1 MSVFAKFKRLL
12 PQKNNAKSIINI
24 NDILP
29 LPSRDMFKDNPKIT
43 TLIDYYQN
51 HFFDIL
57 STKKTLVSK
66 NLSVDELYDEL
77 EMNADILLQIYKK
90 ITDNE
95 TPSYLPQ
102 NEKEVSEVINMVWFT
117 KMEVYLMKLKDLEED
132 IIARLVALREL
143 LEIRIFKR
151 NKLAIL
157 EEINRLNVCRLTIE
171 RKINAIKTDVE
182 NHLNIYSV
190 TLSQEKDSFQKREN
204 IKKYIYERLL
214 KSLKTINP
222 QKALEISNI
231 SKNIIVKI
239 ALLEREL
246 DIYCYQNEEEVNSL
260 NQELDKL
267 SKEDFSPQNKEMLL
281 EKIEKIEQKYL
292 IFYDYGTTVNK
303 EDILNLY
310 RLKFKILAIDI
321 FNSEYKFA
329 RVYDNDIERSC
340 YYQIIMEK
348 LNDILLG
355 NNLNVGRLFGIDTNK
370 AIKLI
375 SEYLKSIN
383 GKFNPETIL
392 YTDNFLKLLVA
403 FDTQNG
409 FKELLKSLYGETENN
424 LYLSLLLPS
433 RLNTSSPFE
442 WQDSLPLETYCF
454 IKSMNK
460 TRHERVPVDAI
471 FRRYWAL
478 FDLYDL
484 MKKNEISN
492 KYFLPEGLTTIDLD
506 SDSYRNRNKNIFDRE
521 EKINEFLY
529 RLSQDAS
536 GKKVILP
543 SSLVRISGDIF
554 SGKPIAGIEL
564 NDGLEYIG
572 DGTLKG
578 YKLKSLVIPA
588 SLERI
593 NFEDIQ
599 DSIEILVFKDYKASK
614 ILNDDERLCK
624 LFECFI
630 DVYYDITSEL
640 EKNKYEVTNFI
651 RGLKKIVLL
660 DENGDVFAEIKTA
673 DLKIKNVY
681 FVEKVCIR
689 LFDITSEAKKIVKRF
704 KEIMEFGLTLEKKME
719 IEEKS
724 L

>member
-12 PQKNNAKSIINI
+12 TPKNNAKSIINI

-90 ITDNE
+90 IMDNE

-102 NEKEVSEVINMVWFT
+102 NEKEESEVINMVWFT

-214 KSLKTINP
+214 KFLKTINP

-267 SKEDFSPQNKEMLL
+267 SKEDLNPQNKEMLL

-292 IFYDYGTTVNK
+292 IFYEYGTTVNK

-321 FNSEYKFA
+321 FNSEYKFD
-329 RVYDNDIERSC
+329 RVYYNDIEGSC
-340 YYQIIMEK
+340 YCQIIMEK
-348 LNDILLG
+348 INDILLG
-355 NNLNVGRLFGIDTNK
+355 NNLNVGRLFGIYTTK

-375 SEYLKSIN
+375 SEYVKNIF
-383 GKFNPETIL
+383 GKFDPEVIL
-392 YTDNFLKLLVA
+392 YTSEFLKLLVA

-409 FKELLKSLYGETENN
+409 FKDFLKNIMIKNN
-424 LYLSLLLPS
+424 LYLSPLLSPFLIS
-433 RLNTSSPFE
+433 SSPFK
-442 WQDSLPLETYCF
+442 WQENLPLETYYY
-454 IKSMNK
+454 I
-460 TRHERVPVDAI
+460 ERVNKKGKEIITMSAI
-471 FRRYWAL
+471 IREEIL
-478 FDLYDL
+478 FELYNL

-492 KYFLPEGLTTIDLD
+492 DYYLPEGLIALDLD
-506 SDSYRNRNKNIFDRE
+506 LESYRNRDRTYTNRE

-529 RLSQDAS
+529 RLAQDAS

-554 SGKPIAGIEL
+554 SEKPIAGIEL

-578 YKLKSLVIPA
+578 HKLKSLVIPA

-624 LFECFI
+624 LFKCFI
-630 DVYYDITSEL
+630 DGHYDITSEL

-660 DENGDVFAEIKTA
+660 DENGDVVAEIKAT